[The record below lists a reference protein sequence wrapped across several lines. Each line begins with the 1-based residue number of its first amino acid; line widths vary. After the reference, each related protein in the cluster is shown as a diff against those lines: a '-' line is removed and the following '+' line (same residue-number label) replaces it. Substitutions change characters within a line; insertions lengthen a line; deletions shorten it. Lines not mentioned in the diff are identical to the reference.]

1 MRREYPDGP
10 VVGVG
15 LVVRKGGRV
24 LLVQRGKEPG
34 RGRWSIP
41 GGAVEAGE
49 TLREAARR
57 EVAEECGID
66 VQVGE
71 LAGVFE
77 TIIPGDDGRT
87 RYHYV
92 MIDFYAGYLSG
103 ELRPGSD
110 VMAAIWAGREDL
122 DDRDVT
128 EKAREL
134 LVDTLDGSR
143 PDAA

>member
-10 VVGVG
+10 VAAVGV
-15 LVVRKGGRV
+15 VVRMGDRV

-34 RGRWSIP
+34 KGRWSIP

-49 TLREAARR
+49 TLREAGRR

-66 VQVGE
+66 VQVGG

-87 RYHYV
+87 RYHYI
-92 MIDFYAGYLSG
+92 MIDFFADYLSG
-103 ELRPGSD
+103 DLQPASD
-110 VMAAIWAGREDL
+110 VMDVRWSSRADL
-122 DDRDVT
+122 DTLDIT
-128 EKAREL
+128 EKARDL
-134 LVDTLDGSR
+134 LARVLDQQE
-143 PDAA
+143 PTPI

>member
-15 LVVRKGGRV
+15 LVVRNGGRV

-66 VQVGE
+66 VQVGD

-77 TIIPGDDGRT
+77 TIIPGEAGRT

-92 MIDFYAGYLSG
+92 MIDFHADYLSG
-103 ELRPGSD
+103 DVRPGSD
-110 VMAAIWAGREDL
+110 VMEAMWASRDDL
-122 DDRDVT
+122 DTRDVT

-134 LVDTLDGSR
+134 LVKVLDTGE
-143 PDAA
+143 